1 MLLDRNENVIV
12 YSANRGKNHGVEYF
26 AEKMIDSNEF
36 TSKFDDYNNFL
47 RHIKS
52 AFSENWIVY
61 KALCKGIGIHHGLIP
76 KYIQKEIIHFFNKG
90 VIKVLISTTTITEG
104 VNTSAKNLIVL
115 HNKKGTKPLLPFDAK
130 NISGRAGRLGHHYS
144 GNVFDLSNGFVET
157 LEKNDEPLKHKSF
170 DENIDKN
177 DIDILY
183 TDEKFLSLND
193 KERKKNVIQAQIDRG
208 IPKDILSMYKMVSWN
223 DKIQIFDAITKLDS
237 GSRKTLDIFVEKN
250 HKYFRFFDLN
260 GVQVILNVIE
270 PVVTNVS
277 LLGLI
282 QKKDKNNRYSIICH
296 YIRGYLDNGLRGLI
310 DYRYKSKDKDYDDA
324 VRSSTKFV
332 FSTLKY
338 QIVKY
343 FGTFNLMYKYIV
355 SKEKN
360 MPIDDVPGIDRLLR
374 YFEYNAVSEIGR
386 KISDYGV
393 PSKLITYYEE
403 MDEKKGKEKSVYES
417 FDNYERKVFEKTKN
431 LFVKTPDEE

>member
-1 MLLDRNENVIV
+1 MLDRNENVIV

-26 AEKMIDSNEF
+26 AEKMIESIEF
-36 TSKFDDYNNFL
+36 ASKSDDYNNFL
-47 RHIKS
+47 SHIKS
-52 AFSENWIVY
+52 AFSEDWIAY
-61 KALCKGIGIHHGLIP
+61 KALCKGVGIHHGLIP

-90 VIKVLISTTTITEG
+90 VIKILISTTTITEG

-115 HNKKGTKPLLPFDAK
+115 HNKKGLKPLLPFDAK

-144 GNVFDLSNGFVET
+144 GNVFDLSNDFVET
-157 LEKNDEPLKHKSF
+157 LEKNEEPLKHKSF

-193 KERKKNVIQAQIDRG
+193 RERRKKIIQAQKDRG
-208 IPKDILSMYKMVSWN
+208 IPKEILSMYKMVSWS
-223 DKIQIFDAITKLDS
+223 DKIQIYDSITKLDLEL
-237 GSRKTLDIFVEKN
+237 RKVLDTFVEKN
-250 HKYFRFFDLN
+250 YQFFRVFDLD
-260 GVQVILNVIE
+260 GVQVILDIIE
-270 PVVTNVS
+270 PIVTNAN

-282 QKKDKNNRYSIICH
+282 QKKDKKERYSIICY
-296 YIRGYLDNGLRGLI
+296 YISDYLKKGLSGLI
-310 DYRYKSKDKDYDDA
+310 DFQCKSKDKDYDEA
-324 VRSSTKFV
+324 VQLSTKFV

-343 FGTFNLMYKYIV
+343 FGAFNLMYKYIV
-355 SKEKN
+355 SQERK

-431 LFVKTPDEE
+431 LFVKSTDKE